1 MNTIISHAGI
11 FDTDTTSIES
21 IKKCVTNNIGIEIDL
36 RLKNDSVYVSHD
48 VCPPSLFFDDVCLC
62 LVNTKIKKALHI
74 KELDAVTP
82 ALEILAKHK
91 INNFFLFTEQNH
103 KFKQNDNF
111 DLAYYANTYPQ
122 KITNKIIWCDES
134 IKKWF
139 NHDSISKLKN
149 NHNQLIAISQEILTH
164 CSLDKAKSYWT
175 LLCELGFDGICTN
188 YAKECK
194 SFFKEL
200 GGKI

>member
-1 MNTIISHAGI
+1 MKTIISHAGI
-11 FDTDTTSIES
+11 FDTEDTSVES

-48 VCPPSLFFDDVCLC
+48 ICSPSLFFDDVCSC

-111 DLAYYANTYPQ
+111 DLAYEELQNNSDIDAIHRAILFAGLSYSN
-122 KITNKIIWCDES
+122 S
-134 IKKWF
+134 ILMLHENF
-139 NHDSISKLKN
+139 LN
-149 NHNQLIAISQEILTH
+149 NSDF
-164 CSLDKAKSYWT
+164 SS
-175 LLCELGFDGICTN
+175 
-188 YAKECK
+188 
-194 SFFKEL
+194 
-200 GGKI
+200 